1 MASIRVT
8 GVQMRATESVPENL
22 EKMLGYVERSES
34 DVILF
39 PLRSLTGPARHV
51 EESSTRRAWDLIAAS
66 ARKHYTTV
74 IFNTIAQDEDEKYIQ
89 TRIYSDQG
97 ELVGTQEKLVPTV
110 SDRDW
115 CTPGDELRLF
125 GHNGASFGCL
135 CGNDLWVA
143 PGLGNYPDRRLTCQL
158 GERGARILFHS
169 ADSGTD
175 PRFRE
180 YFESNLKL
188 RAWESK
194 CYIFTAN
201 AAPDSGNLN
210 APTGV
215 ISPEGKILEE
225 CPRTGEH
232 AYSFDLDL
240 EEVAE

>member
-8 GVQMRATESVPENL
+8 GVQMRPSESLAENL

-34 DVILF
+34 DVVLF
-39 PLRSLTGPARHV
+39 PLRSLTGPTRNFDDI
-51 EESSTRRAWDLIAAS
+51 STRRAWELVAAS
-66 ARKHYTTV
+66 ARKYYTTV
-74 IFNTIAQDEDEKYIQ
+74 IFNTVAQDENERFIQ
-89 TRIYSDQG
+89 TRIYSHEG
-97 ELVGTQEKLVPTV
+97 ELVGTQEKLVPTLN
-110 SDRDW
+110 DREW

-125 GHNGASFGCL
+125 GHNGTSYGCL
-135 CGNDLWVA
+135 CGNDMWVA
-143 PGLGNYPDRRLTCQL
+143 PGMGNYPDRRLSCQL
-158 GERGARILFHS
+158 GERGARMLFHS

-175 PRFRE
+175 LRYRE

-201 AAPDSGNLN
+201 AAPDNGELN

-232 AYSFDLDL
+232 TYSFDLDL
-240 EEVAE
+240 EAL